1 MDDLKTSLN
10 KLKESGLFKLVG
22 LIAIIV
28 TAIVSI
34 AVYIL
39 SNNYTKIINQLE
51 SSIERLTPSSDNSGN
66 IDLSQFFV
74 YRNKVVTESIPKESV
89 YNPINQFYFAK
100 NKYWSYR
107 EMNPIEFIHFI
118 NKTRTSREE
127 YGIEDNSSHV
137 WYSNFKINLNDPE
150 YQNIVDNEVEYF
162 VIDTISNI
170 EIVGFNK
177 KPDDL
182 KQYIKLTIYNNKK
195 SCLKRR
201 DARGFNVMD
210 SISFRDIGFKANVST
225 FIDIIFDDLFSNL
238 PHAISH
244 TEISEMNLNEN
255 WFFLSSLSV
264 FGSKNIH
271 KGEKRTV
278 YSFNEWYILYSEQF
292 TYFLEVQT
300 PGYEPIR
307 RGDQF
312 KELNIWLSNFRV
324 ILR

>member
-1 MDDLKTSLN
+1 MDDLKSSLK
-10 KLKESGLFKLVG
+10 KLKESGLFNLIG

-28 TAIVSI
+28 TTLVGV
-34 AVYIL
+34 AVFII
-39 SNNYTKIINQLE
+39 SNNYTKKINQLE

-66 IDLSQFFV
+66 INLSQFFV
-74 YRNKVVTESIPKESV
+74 YRNKVVTENIPKESD
-89 YNPINQFYFAK
+89 YNPINQFYFSK

-107 EMNPIEFIHFI
+107 KMNPIEFIHFI

-137 WYSNFKINLNDPE
+137 WYSDFKIGLNNPE
-150 YQNIVDNEVEYF
+150 YQNIIDYEVESF
-162 VIDTISNI
+162 IIDTISNR

-177 KPDDL
+177 KPNDL

-195 SCLKRR
+195 SFLKRR
-201 DARGFNVMD
+201 DAKDFNVVD
-210 SISFRDIGFKANVST
+210 SISYRDLGFKANVST
-225 FIDIIFDDLFSNL
+225 FIDIIFDDLFSNF

-264 FGSKNIH
+264 FGGKNIH

-292 TYFLEVQT
+292 TYILEVQT